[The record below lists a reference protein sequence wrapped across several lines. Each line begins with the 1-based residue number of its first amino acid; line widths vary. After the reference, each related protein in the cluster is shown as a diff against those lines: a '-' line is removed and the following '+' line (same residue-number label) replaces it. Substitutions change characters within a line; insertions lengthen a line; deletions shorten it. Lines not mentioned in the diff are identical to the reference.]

1 MYLKCVPTISQQE
14 LTLLISKLP
23 LEQDNLSSA
32 IIQNINSNTL
42 NFKTFICQNFNAFN
56 QLIMI

>member
-1 MYLKCVPTISQQE
+1 MYPTISQQE
-14 LTLLISKLP
+14 LTLLILKLP

-32 IIQNINSNTL
+32 IIIYIQNINSNTL
-42 NFKTFICQNFNAFN
+42 NFKTFICQTFNVFD